1 MSKKNYRSEFFGI
14 VLFFGAMTLLLTNGF
29 VARIAAQDSQVDV
42 YQAVEPVGVV
52 LETILSQYVRDTN
65 LDRVVQ
71 GALIGMMSSL
81 DRHSSFI
88 TAEELTAMREDT
100 KGEFEGIGVSI
111 RLDENK
117 NIVVFKPVPDS
128 PAETAGIRPFDIIVK
143 IDDISTEGMSLS
155 DAADR
160 IRGQRG
166 TTVKLTIR
174 RKNELGVEE
183 EHEFNVK
190 RAKVPLESI
199 VESRMI
205 DGDIGYVRISD
216 FKDNTSRDLRRTLR
230 NFMDAGMK
238 GFILDLRWNPGG
250 LLSASQEVCELFL
263 PRNSLVTYTRGRAS
277 AEGMPAKDDMRLH
290 TEGRPVIPLQL
301 PMIVLVNGQTASSAE
316 IVTGALQYH
325 QRAIV
330 VGQKTFGKGSV
341 QTIIP
346 LERPKMTALRLTT
359 ALYYT
364 PADVSIDH
372 QGILPD
378 VEVVMSTDEERTLLA
393 QMYRSYESDPS
404 KVNEQN
410 HGAVT
415 GDEVSDVPHE
425 ASEAERQLLEE
436 IRAIY
441 GEEAHNLLQEFV
453 SRLKIVSA
461 TVQDR
466 PLQRAVEILRE
477 DTVWENLLR
486 KYHKDVK
493 ETQVAANPEIVGKL
507 PETERELLAPGQV
520 APQTLPPLPELP
532 DAEPPDSAPQEEE
545 LIPIP

>member
-1 MSKKNYRSEFFGI
+1 MSKKNYRLEFFAI
-14 VLFFGAMTLLLTNGF
+14 VLFLAAMTLLLTNGF
-29 VARIAAQDSQVDV
+29 VARIAAQDGNVDV

-111 RLDENK
+111 RLDDNK

-128 PAETAGIRPFDIIVK
+128 PAEAAGIRPFDIIIK

-155 DAADR
+155 DAADK

-174 RKNELGVEE
+174 RRNELGVEE

-216 FKDNTSRDLRRTLR
+216 FKDNTSRDLRKALR

-238 GFILDLRWNPGG
+238 SFILDLRWNPGG
-250 LLSASQEVCELFL
+250 LLSASQQACELFL

-277 AEGMPAKDDMRLH
+277 EEGKPAKDEMRLY

-325 QRAIV
+325 KRAIV

-359 ALYYT
+359 ALYFT

-378 VEVVMSTDEERTLLA
+378 VEVVMSADEERTLLA

-415 GDEVSDVPHE
+415 GNEVGETSFE
-425 ASEAERQLLEE
+425 ASEVELQLLEE
-436 IRAIY
+436 IRAAY

-461 TVQDR
+461 TVEDR

-477 DTVWENLLR
+477 DTVWDNLLQ
-486 KYHKDVK
+486 KYHKDVR

-507 PETERELLAPGQV
+507 PETERELLSPGQIS
-520 APQTLPPLPELP
+520 PQTLPPLPELP
-532 DAEPPDSAPQEEE
+532 DMETPDAVPEEEE
-545 LIPIP
+545 LFSIP

>member
-1 MSKKNYRSEFFGI
+1 MSKKNYRSEFFAI
-14 VLFFGAMTLLLTNGF
+14 VLFLGAMTLLLTNGF
-29 VARIAAQDSQVDV
+29 VARIAAQDGQVDV

-111 RLDENK
+111 RLDDNK

-155 DAADR
+155 DAADK

-174 RKNELGVEE
+174 RKNEFGEEE

-216 FKDNTSRDLRRTLR
+216 FKDNTSRDLRKTLR

-263 PRNSLVTYTRGRAS
+263 PRNSLVTYTRGRTS
-277 AEGMPAKDDMRLH
+277 EEGKPAKDDMRLH

-325 QRAIV
+325 KRAIV

-378 VEVVMSTDEERTLLA
+378 VEVVMSADEERTLLS

-404 KVNEQN
+404 KINEQN

-415 GDEVSDVPHE
+415 GDKVSDAPHE
-425 ASEAERQLLEE
+425 PSEAERQLLEE
-436 IRAIY
+436 IRA
-441 GEEAHNLLQEFV
+441 AL
-453 SRLKIVSA
+453 R
-461 TVQDR
+461 
-466 PLQRAVEILRE
+466 RAGYLVE
-477 DTVWENLLR
+477 
-486 KYHKDVK
+486 
-493 ETQVAANPEIVGKL
+493 
-507 PETERELLAPGQV
+507 
-520 APQTLPPLPELP
+520 
-532 DAEPPDSAPQEEE
+532 
-545 LIPIP
+545 

>member
-1 MSKKNYRSEFFGI
+1 MSKKNYRAEFFAI
-14 VLFFGAMTLLLTNGF
+14 TLFLGALTLLLTNGF
-29 VARIAAQDSQVDV
+29 VARIAAQDTQVDV

-52 LETILSQYVRDTN
+52 METILSQYVREAN

-111 RLDENK
+111 RLDENN
-117 NIVVFKPVPDS
+117 NIVVFKPMPES
-128 PAETAGIRPFDIIVK
+128 PAETAGILPFDIIIK
-143 IDDISTEGMSLS
+143 IDDISTEGMNLS
-155 DAADR
+155 NAADK

-166 TTVKLTIR
+166 TTVKLTIK
-174 RKNELGVEE
+174 RKNAAGEEE
-183 EHEFNVK
+183 EHEFFVK

-199 VESRMI
+199 VEARMI

-216 FKDNTSRDLRRTLR
+216 FKDNTARDLRKALRTFL
-230 NFMDAGMK
+230 DAGMK

-250 LLSASQEVCELFL
+250 LLSASQEACQLFI
-263 PRNSLVTYTRGRAS
+263 PKNSLVTYTRGRS
-277 AEGMPAKDDMRLH
+277 AEEGKPAKDDMRLF
-290 TEGRPVIPLQL
+290 TEGRPAIPQQL
-301 PMIVLVNGQTASSAE
+301 PVIVLVNNQTASSAE

-325 QRAIV
+325 QRALV

-378 VEVVMSTDEERTLLA
+378 VEVSMTPDEDKALTI
-393 QMYRSYESDPS
+393 QMYRSYEADPS
-404 KVNEQN
+404 KVNQQN

-415 GDEVSDVPHE
+415 GDVVNS
-425 ASEAERQLLEE
+425 ASLEPSTTEIQLLEE
-436 IRAIY
+436 IQNNY
-441 GEEAHNLLQEFV
+441 GEDAHNLLKEFM
-453 SRLKIVSA
+453 SRLKAASGAVE
-461 TVQDR
+461 DR

-477 DTVWENLLR
+477 DTVWENLIQ
-486 KYHKDVK
+486 KYHKDIR
-493 ETQVAANPEIVGKL
+493 ETQMAADAEIVGKL
-507 PETERELLAPGQV
+507 PETERELFGPGQAAPQNAPIPPLAPDM
-520 APQTLPPLPELP
+520 P
-532 DAEPPDSAPQEEE
+532 DQEESPSDEE

>member
-1 MSKKNYRSEFFGI
+1 
-14 VLFFGAMTLLLTNGF
+14 NGF
-29 VARIAAQDSQVDV
+29 VARIAAQDGHVDV

-111 RLDENK
+111 RLDDNK

-128 PAETAGIRPFDIIVK
+128 PAETAGIRPFDIIIK

-155 DAADR
+155 DAADK

-183 EHEFNVK
+183 VHEFNVK

-216 FKDNTSRDLRRTLR
+216 FKDNTSRDLRKALR

-250 LLSASQEVCELFL
+250 LLSASQETCELFL
-263 PRNSLVTYTRGRAS
+263 PRNSLVTYTRGRVS
-277 AEGMPAKDDMRLH
+277 EEGKPAKDDMRLY

-301 PMIVLVNGQTASSAE
+301 PMMVLVNGQTASSAE

-325 QRAIV
+325 KRAIV

-346 LERPKMTALRLTT
+346 LERPKMTAMRLTT

-415 GDEVSDVPHE
+415 GDEVGDASFE
-425 ASEAERQLLEE
+425 ASEVELQLLEE
-436 IRAIY
+436 IRAAY

-477 DTVWENLLR
+477 DTVWDNLLQ
-486 KYHKDVK
+486 KYHKDVQ
-493 ETQVAANPEIVGKL
+493 ETQVAANAEVVSKL
-507 PETERELLAPGQV
+507 PETERELLSPGQIS
-520 APQTLPPLPELP
+520 PQTLPPLPELP
-532 DAEPPDSAPQEEE
+532 DVETPDSVPEEEE